1 MGRRDAVRG
10 NRRSVAFGWRRQAG
24 GRSACGNCASVFLA
38 ERVAAEHHAN
48 AMLASARLE
57 RTGRKTARDGR
68 ARVAAGRS
76 AAGRWAAYGTAGAVG
91 RTSPGTGR
99 IVGPVAR
106 FRRLV
111 HHVVAARR
119 RRGTGAVGLAA
130 AGAGGII
137 RSVTGFVR
145 LVHHVVATDGQ
156 RGAGTVRPAAA
167 GAGAVRRPVAVL
179 ARLVHH
185 VVATDRRGG
194 AGAVRPAAT
203 GAGAVRRPVALL
215 ARLVHHV
222 VAADRQRRA
231 GAVRPAAAGAGA
243 VGRPV
248 ALLAR
253 LVHHVVATDRRRSAR
268 AVHSA
273 APGART
279 VRRPVALL
287 ARLVRPAVA
296 AEGDDGRQD
305 REQHLRFADGCFLR
319 VVLDVVQRRSIERK
333 AVDTVA
339 ADGRGQ
345 IEVHSLAQQD
355 GSCLTEQR
363 TVDRRLGLPR
373 HRELVPATTRDGV
386 QSAARIAARARAF
399 AHDEPQAR
407 GGDVAVSD
415 AVDAH
420 AEERAVEGARIDLEH
435 WALAVVGGCRGC
447 AYRGVGLDHR
457 HRRSARAVGSAEARA

>member
-1 MGRRDAVRG
+1 
-10 NRRSVAFGWRRQAG
+10 
-24 GRSACGNCASVFLA
+24 
-38 ERVAAEHHAN
+38 
-48 AMLASARLE
+48 
-57 RTGRKTARDGR
+57 
-68 ARVAAGRS
+68 
-76 AAGRWAAYGTAGAVG
+76 RWAAYGTAGAVG

-111 HHVVAARR
+111 HHVVTARR
-119 RRGTGAVGLAA
+119 RRGTSAVRLATAGAGGIVCSVTGFVGLVHHVVPAGRQRGAGAVGLAA
-130 AGAGGII
+130 AGAGRII

-145 LVHHVVATDGQ
+145 LVHHVVAADGQ

-167 GAGAVRRPVAVL
+167 GAGAVRRPVALL
-179 ARLVHH
+179 ARLVHR
-185 VVATDRRGG
+185 VVAADRRGG
-194 AGAVRPAAT
+194 ARAVGPAAAR
-203 GAGAVRRPVALL
+203 AGAVRRPVALL

-222 VAADRQRRA
+222 VATDGRRGA

-243 VGRPV
+243 
-248 ALLAR
+248 
-253 LVHHVVATDRRRSAR
+253 
-268 AVHSA
+268 
-273 APGART
+273 

-373 HRELVPATTRDGV
+373 HRELVPAATRDGV

-435 WALAVVGGCRGC
+435 WALAVVGGRRGC
-447 AYRGVGLDHR
+447 AHRGVGLDHG
-457 HRRSARAVGSAEARA
+457 HRGPARAVGLAKARACAAVGPVALLAHLVDDVVTTAGERRAGTVTAAP